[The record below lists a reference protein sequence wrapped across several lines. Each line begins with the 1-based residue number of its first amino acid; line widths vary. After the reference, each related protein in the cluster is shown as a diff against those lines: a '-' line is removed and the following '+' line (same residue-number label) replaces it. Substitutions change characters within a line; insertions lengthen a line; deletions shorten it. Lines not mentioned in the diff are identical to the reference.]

1 MRMGISLILHTATG
15 HKELKGT
22 YTGVEEE
29 NGLLES
35 QILLF

>member
-1 MRMGISLILHTATG
+1 MRMDISLILHTTTER
-15 HKELKGT
+15 KELKGT

-29 NGLLES
+29 NSLLEL